1 MSEQR
6 TPAVLRAES
15 LLVWALTA
23 VLFYALDRGYKAATS
38 PPFDPVGIIATA
50 RIDYFWRMALS
61 AFIGTFAMLA
71 WPRIAAGR
79 EDRAAE
85 LLLRAAPW
93 VIVFSAILMVVFA

>member
-6 TPAVLRAES
+6 PPAIVRVES
-15 LLVWALTA
+15 LLVWALAAT
-23 VLFYALDRGYKAATS
+23 LFYALDRAYAAATS
-38 PPFDPVGIIATA
+38 PPFDPVSVIATA

-79 EDRAAE
+79 EDRAAT
-85 LLLRAAPW
+85 LLFRAAPW
-93 VIVFSAILMVVFA
+93 VVVFSAILMVVFA

>member
-1 MSEQR
+1 MSDQR
-6 TPAVLRAES
+6 SPAIVRAES
-15 LLVWALTA
+15 LLVWALAA

-61 AFIGTFAMLA
+61 AFIGTFAMMA

-93 VIVFSAILMVVFA
+93 VIVFSAILMVMFA

>member
-6 TPAVLRAES
+6 SPAIVRAES
-15 LLVWALTA
+15 LLVWALAAT
-23 VLFYALDRGYKAATS
+23 LFYALDRAYADITT
-38 PPFDPVGIIATA
+38 PPFDPVTVIATA

>member
-15 LLVWALTA
+15 LLVWALAA
-23 VLFYALDRGYKAATS
+23 VLFYALDRGYKAANTA
-38 PPFDPVGIIATA
+38 PVNPVNIIATA

-61 AFIGTFAMLA
+61 AFIGTFAMMA
-71 WPRIAAGR
+71 WPRIAADR
-79 EDRAAE
+79 EERAAA
-85 LLLRAAPW
+85 LLFRAAPW

>member
-15 LLVWALTA
+15 LLVWALAA

-61 AFIGTFAMLA
+61 AFIGTFAMMA

-79 EDRAAE
+79 EDRSAA

-93 VIVFSAILMVVFA
+93 IIVVSAILMVVFA

>member
-15 LLVWALTA
+15 LFVWALAAT
-23 VLFYALDRGYKAATS
+23 LFYALDRAYAAITT
-38 PPFDPVGIIATA
+38 PPFDPVTVIATA

-71 WPRIAAGR
+71 WSRLAAGR
-79 EDRAAE
+79 EAQAAA
-85 LLLRAAPW
+85 LLFRVAPW
-93 VIVFSAILMVVFA
+93 VVVVSAILMVVFA

>member
-1 MSEQR
+1 MPEQR

-23 VLFYALDRGYKAATS
+23 ALFYALDRSYAALTN
-38 PPFDPVGIIATA
+38 PPFDPVTVIATA

-79 EDRAAE
+79 EDQAAA
-85 LLLRAAPW
+85 LLFRVAPW
-93 VIVFSAILMVVFA
+93 VVIVSAILMVVFA

>member
-1 MSEQR
+1 MSDQR
-6 TPAVLRAES
+6 SPAIVRAES
-15 LLVWALTA
+15 LLVWALAA
-23 VLFYALDRGYKAATS
+23 VLFYALDRAYKAANT
-38 PPFDPVGIIATA
+38 PPVNPVNIIATA

-79 EDRAAE
+79 EDRAAA

-93 VIVFSAILMVVFA
+93 IIVVSAILMVVFA

>member
-23 VLFYALDRGYKAATS
+23 VLFYALDRSHAAITN
-38 PPFDPVGIIATA
+38 PPFDPVTVIATA

-71 WPRIAAGR
+71 WPRLAAGR
-79 EDRAAE
+79 EERAAA
-85 LLLRAAPW
+85 LLFRVAPW
-93 VIVFSAILMVVFA
+93 VIVLAAALMVVFA

>member
-1 MSEQR
+1 MPEQR

-23 VLFYALDRGYKAATS
+23 LLFYALDRAFQAATS
-38 PPFDPVGIIATA
+38 PPVDPVTIVASA

-71 WPRIAAGR
+71 WPRLAAGR
-79 EDRAAE
+79 EERAAA
-85 LLLRAAPW
+85 LLFRAAPW
-93 VIVFSAILMVVFA
+93 VIVLAAALMVVFA